1 MIYHSLLHEVAICAT
16 VIYHSLL
23 HEVAICATVIYH
35 SLLHEVAICATVLQ
49 CYSSKLGITKSKKNS
64 ISIYIYIDIYI

>member
-23 HEVAICATVIYH
+23 HEVAICATGNLRY
-35 SLLHEVAICATVLQ
+35 SATVLQ
-49 CYSSKLGITKSKKNS
+49 FKIGYHQIKKKFY
-64 ISIYIYIDIYI
+64 IYLYLYRYIYIDVKIGV